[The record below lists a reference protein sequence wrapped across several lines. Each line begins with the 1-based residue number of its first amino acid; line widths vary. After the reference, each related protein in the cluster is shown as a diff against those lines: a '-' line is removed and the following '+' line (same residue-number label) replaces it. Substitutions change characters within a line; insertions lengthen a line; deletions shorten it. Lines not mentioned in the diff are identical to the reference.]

1 MMSLFTCKANNSM
14 HTRIVQNMSVTLIW
28 ITLFCNKILIVSF
41 KLNSWCIL
49 WLHWP
54 FIYVYDTELKKLQLY
69 LNLTSFIMVKGSIS
83 VSIFLQVITTALDL
97 VHFHDT
103 FLVWMFIPCLTKVFQ
118 ILTKAKKG
126 SVCIQNKNK
135 TKPHSTRRSVPLC
148 LHWNLRVW
156 ISQSRSTSRPSLI
169 ESSLALTFWGPL
181 VLQTPEW
188 QLYNNWSNFST

>member
-103 FLVWMFIPCLTKVFQ
+103 FLVWMFIPCLAKVFQ

-126 SVCIQNKNK
+126 SVCIQ
-135 TKPHSTRRSVPLC
+135 TTQSHILQDALYLFVFIEICVSESHRAEAHHV
-148 LHWNLRVW
+148 LHW
-156 ISQSRSTSRPSLI
+156 
-169 ESSLALTFWGPL
+169 SSHPWL
-181 VLQTPEW
+181 
-188 QLYNNWSNFST
+188 